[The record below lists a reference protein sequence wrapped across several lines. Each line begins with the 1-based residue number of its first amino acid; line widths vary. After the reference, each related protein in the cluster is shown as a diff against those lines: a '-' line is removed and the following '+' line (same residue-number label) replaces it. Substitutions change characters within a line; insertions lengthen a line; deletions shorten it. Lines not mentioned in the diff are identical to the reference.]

1 MEMGGSQMFAKR
13 VLCYLMEKGIAAVCK
28 ESHVLPHGEG
38 DISDV
43 CKESTV
49 LAPKYG
55 DLRCL

>member
-1 MEMGGSQMFAKR
+1 MFAKR